1 MSDIVFEILKLAVM
15 VIALVVARYLVPW
28 IKNRL
33 EADKVDL
40 IASWAKKAVLMAQ
53 QTLTSES
60 GAEKK
65 SIVTDFLK
73 EILEAKNIALSDDQ
87 LNVLIESAVKQ
98 MKIDENAGIVI
109 EATDAQEEKD
119 GE

>member
-1 MSDIVFEILKLAVM
+1 MSDIVFEILKLVVM

-40 IASWAKKAVLMAQ
+40 IATWAKNAVLMAQ
-53 QTLTSES
+53 QTLTSNS
-60 GAEKK
+60 GEEKK
-65 SIVTDFLK
+65 GVVTDFLR
-73 EILEAKNIALSDDQ
+73 EILKAKNIALSDYQ
-87 LNVLIESAVKQ
+87 LNVLIEAAVKQ

-109 EATDAQEEKD
+109 EAADAQEEK
-119 GE
+119 EVQ